1 MIRAESAFKIKI
13 ANLPLWVF
21 HLQTNEMAH
30 IQRQLQIRLSQT
42 PDFFSNTPVV
52 LGLSAVSVA
61 NLTFDFS
68 ALIALMWSH
77 GMRLVGVLGGSPAQ
91 QAAATL
97 AGLGVFADTPQR
109 GTTSFMAAESPSAT
123 LRSTLVIDKP
133 VRAGQKIYAENADLV
148 VLAIVNAGAEL
159 IADGDI
165 HVYAPLRGRAMAG
178 AHGNQGA
185 RIFVQSMEAE
195 LLSIAGCFQMFEEGI
210 PADVRAKPA
219 QIYLDEARLVIDSLS
234 RS

>member
-1 MIRAESAFKIKI
+1 MIRAEPAFKIKI

-21 HLQTNEMAH
+21 HLQTNDVA
-30 IQRQLQIRLSQT
+30 QLKRQLDTRLSQT
-42 PDFFSNTPVV
+42 PDFFSNTPVA
-52 LGLSAVSVA
+52 LGLSAVSAA
-61 NLTFDFS
+61 NLPFDFS
-68 ALIALMWSH
+68 ALMTLMWSH
-77 GMRLVGVLGGSPAQ
+77 GMRLVGILGGSPEQ
-91 QAAATL
+91 QAAATD
-97 AGLGVFADTPQR
+97 AGLGLFADATMR
-109 GTTSFMAAESPSAT
+109 GTTVFMTTEPTPAT
-123 LRSTLVIDKP
+123 PRPTLVIDKP

-178 AHGNQGA
+178 AHGNQSA

-219 QIYLDEARLVIDSLS
+219 QIYLDEARLVIQSW
-234 RS
+234 

>member
-1 MIRAESAFKIKI
+1 MTRAESAFKIKI

-21 HLQTNEMAH
+21 HLQTNDMAH
-30 IQRQLQIRLSQT
+30 IQRQLQTRLSQT
-42 PDFFSNTPVV
+42 PDFFSNTPVA
-52 LGLSAVSVA
+52 LGLSAVSQA
-61 NLTFDFS
+61 NLPFDFS

-77 GMRLVGVLGGSPAQ
+77 GMRLVGVLGGSPEQ
-91 QAAATL
+91 QTAAAQ
-97 AGLGVFADTPQR
+97 AGLGLFADAPLRSGLT
-109 GTTSFMAAESPSAT
+109 AEPAPT
-123 LRSTLVIDKP
+123 VPRSTLVIDKP

-219 QIYLDEARLVIDSLS
+219 QIYLDEARLVIQSW
-234 RS
+234 

>member
-1 MIRAESAFKIKI
+1 MTRAESAFKIKV

-21 HLQTNEMAH
+21 HLQSNEMAH
-30 IQRQLQIRLSQT
+30 IQRQLQTRLSQT
-42 PDFFSNTPVV
+42 PDFFSNTPVA
-52 LGLSAVSVA
+52 LGLSAVTQT

-68 ALIALMWSH
+68 ALIDLMWVY
-77 GMRLVGVLGGSPAQ
+77 GMRLVGVLGGSPEQ
-91 QAAATL
+91 QAAATQ
-97 AGLGVFADTPQR
+97 AGLGLFADTPQR
-109 GTTSFMAAESPSAT
+109 GTTSFMATEIAT
-123 LRSTLVIDKP
+123 PRTSVVIDKP

-165 HVYAPLRGRAMAG
+165 HIYAPLRGRAIAG

-195 LLSIAGCFQMFEEGI
+195 LLSIAGYFQMFEEGI
-210 PADVRAKPA
+210 PANVRAKPA
-219 QIYLDEARLVIDSLS
+219 QIYLDEARLVIDNLS
-234 RS
+234 R

>member
-1 MIRAESAFKIKI
+1 MTRADSAFKIKI

-21 HLQTNEMAH
+21 HLQTNDMAQL
-30 IQRQLQIRLSQT
+30 QRQLDTRLSQT
-42 PDFFSNTPVV
+42 PDFFSNTPVA
-52 LGLSAVSVA
+52 LGLSAVSS
-61 NLTFDFS
+61 NLPFDFS

-77 GMRLVGVLGGSPAQ
+77 GMRLVGVLGGSPEQ
-91 QAAATL
+91 QAAAVE
-97 AGLGVFADTPQR
+97 AGLGLFADAPLR
-109 GTTSFMAAESPSAT
+109 GTASLVTAEPTPIAPRPT
-123 LRSTLVIDKP
+123 VVIDKP
-133 VRAGQKIYAENADLV
+133 VRAGQKIYAENANLV

-178 AHGNQGA
+178 AHGNQDA

-219 QIYLDEARLVIDSLS
+219 QIYLDEARLVIQSW
-234 RS
+234 

>member
-1 MIRAESAFKIKI
+1 MTRAESAFKIKI

-21 HLQTNEMAH
+21 HLQTNDVAQ
-30 IQRQLQIRLSQT
+30 IQRQLHSRLSQT
-42 PDFFSNTPVV
+42 PDFFSNTPVA
-52 LGLSAVSVA
+52 LGLSAVSSTDLA
-61 NLTFDFS
+61 FDFS
-68 ALIALMWSH
+68 VLISLMWSH
-77 GMRLVGVLGGSPAQ
+77 GMRLVGILGGSPEQ
-91 QAAATL
+91 QNAASK
-97 AGLGVFADTPQR
+97 AGLGLFADANLR
-109 GTTSFMAAESPSAT
+109 GTTSFLAAESTPAT
-123 LRSTLVIDKP
+123 PRSTLVIDKP

-219 QIYLDEARLVIDSLS
+219 QIYLDEARLVIQSW
-234 RS
+234 